1 MYQYK
6 AKIVR
11 IVDEDTMDNVV
22 VDRGIKI
29 TTIQRIRLKG
39 INTPETYNVKKDSEE
54 YKKGTVAKE
63 FVVQRITENN
73 FEAVIDTDKN
83 TGKYGR
89 YIALVWLAYSST
101 SLNDELVEKGYAQIV
116 KY

>member
-6 AKIVR
+6 AKIIR

-39 INTPETYNVKKDSEE
+39 INTPETYNVKKDSE
-54 YKKGTVAKE
+54 
-63 FVVQRITENN
+63 
-73 FEAVIDTDKN
+73 
-83 TGKYGR
+83 
-89 YIALVWLAYSST
+89 
-101 SLNDELVEKGYAQIV
+101 
-116 KY
+116 